1 MKNKSTIYLIFLV
14 ALLVT
19 TLCRCKKEY
28 TYIDNKPQLEIGV
41 KDNTGQPI
49 SGAVITLFLTQ
60 NDWNKKVNA
69 IQTASSDSKG
79 TVLFKDL
86 EEKVYYFLVEK
97 GTQNN
102 VLGIAYFAQ
111 PLKINEIRVIQT
123 IIN

>member
-1 MKNKSTIYLIFLV
+1 MKTKSAIPLLFLAAV
-14 ALLVT
+14 LVT
-19 TLCRCKKEY
+19 TSFRCKKEY

-41 KDNTGQPI
+41 KDNTGQPV

-60 NDWNKKVNA
+60 DDWNKKVNA
-69 IQTASSDSKG
+69 VQTMSSDSKG
-79 TVLFKDL
+79 TALFKDL

-123 IIN
+123 VIN